1 MNLKGIM
8 LSGGK
13 SHSPKVTYHMISCTQ
28 HSPNVDM
35 DDGGDGSGDNDDKD
49 YSDVGMKVM

>member
-1 MNLKGIM
+1 M

-49 YSDVGMKVM
+49 YSDAGMKVM